1 MFDYELY
8 YIFAIVTTTLSLVA
22 YMLIRDIIWSIARCD
37 IGDTS
42 LKSMEIKKN
51 KNFSMSYLSN
61 YITAYKKQYIFWM
74 KVKKIYEIGELAWL
88 IIYLLIPLANCDLT
102 WPFNI
107 NYAQAGICFFVMRIQ
122 FDSDRLTKYDIIRLK
137 NLKNNH

>member
-8 YIFAIVTTTLSLVA
+8 YIFVVVTTPLILVS
-22 YMLIRDIIWSIARCD
+22 YMLIRDMIWSIARCD
-37 IGDTS
+37 IGDIA
-42 LKSMEIKKN
+42 LESMEIKKN

-61 YITAYKKQYIFWM
+61 YIIVYKKQYIFWM
-74 KVKKIYEIGELAWL
+74 KVKRFYEIGELVWL
-88 IIYLLIPLANCDLT
+88 IIYLLLPLAKCDLT

-122 FDSDRLTKYDIIRLK
+122 SDSGRLTKYDIIRLK
-137 NLKNNH
+137 KSKK